1 MASPLLRIGTRG
13 SPMALAQAD
22 RVRARLVATN
32 PELAAPGALEIVA
45 VRTTGDRVQDRP
57 LAEIG
62 GKGLFTKEIEEALL
76 DRRVDIAVHAVKDV
90 TTWLPRGLALACF
103 LPREDPRDAFVSL
116 KAKGLADLPAGAV
129 IGTASPRRQ
138 AQILHRWPRLKVVP
152 LRGNVGTRLGKLAD
166 GQIDA
171 TVLGAAGLLRI
182 GRGDAV
188 RQILSPEE
196 MLPAVGQGTVGVEI
210 RADDERARAWLA
222 PLNHAPTAA
231 CITAERALLAELAG
245 SCRTPIAGL
254 AELSAGGRLR
264 FRALI
269 AMPDGSALHRA
280 VQEGPVEDAA
290 RIGTE
295 TGKALKAM
303 AGDAFFAAL
312 A

>member
-13 SPMALAQAD
+13 SPMALAQAHQ
-22 RVRARLVATN
+22 VRDQLAAAH
-32 PELAAPGALEIVA
+32 PELAGPGALEIVV

-76 DRRVDIAVHAVKDV
+76 DRRVDLAVHAVKDV
-90 TTWLPRGLALACF
+90 TTWLPRGLELASF
-103 LPREDPRDAFVSL
+103 LPREDPRDAFVSA
-116 KAKGLADLPAGAV
+116 KAVSFAELAAGSV
-129 IGTASPRRQ
+129 IGTASLRRQ

-152 LRGNVGTRLGKLAD
+152 LRGNVGTRLGKLAE

-171 TVLGAAGLLRI
+171 TVLGAAGLYRI

-188 RQILSPEE
+188 RRILPPEE
-196 MLPAVGQGTVGVEI
+196 MLPAVGQGTVGIEI

-222 PLNHAPTAA
+222 PLDHPPTAS

-254 AELSAGGRLR
+254 AELSVDGRLR
-264 FRALI
+264 LRALV

-280 VQEGPVEDAA
+280 AQEGPAADAA
-290 RIGTE
+290 RIGAE
-295 TGKALKAM
+295 AAKALKAI
-303 AGDAFFAAL
+303 AGKAFFAAL